1 MKTQR
6 IIFYSPLSYQLL
18 WADGANLCTY
28 HEFCSA
34 FDAAAANCRARD
46 EALQLAIS
54 EQLATNRIPQF
65 LCDHAPKEATK

>member
-6 IIFYSPLSYQLL
+6 IIFYSSLSYQLL

-28 HEFCSA
+28 QEFCSA
-34 FDAAAANCRARD
+34 FDAATANCRARD

-54 EQLATNRIPQF
+54 E
-65 LCDHAPKEATK
+65 